1 MIVES
6 RPWFLSGAEHPFKII
21 LAVRP
26 DIGPLGIALERLE
39 RRHLANDP
47 DPTILE
53 QRLRAEVERALLQP
67 AVVIALAI
75 RQREIKWILFRR
87 ERRRIKASAVKR
99 IVNPAEMLLPVV
111 IPIGA
116 AIRDELV
123 LWAGRLAYPEHGGPG
138 SFRHRGPPS

>member
-1 MIVES
+1 WFS
-6 RPWFLSGAEHPFKII
+6 RSAKNTVKLS
-21 LAVRP
+21 LAVGH

-53 QRLRAEVERALLQP
+53 QRLRAEVARALLQP

-123 LWAGRLAYPEHGGPG
+123 LWAGRLADPEHG
-138 SFRHRGPPS
+138 